1 MEVWLLLV
9 DYKFQAIGRRFTV
22 STTSGDF
29 NINDLKK
36 GVGEKMINTLS
47 HAGVDCSDLTVWKT
61 KGSMIIDRSTVKR
74 LAEILRD
81 INVDDKVTIEKLSED
96 DQVADLGLSE
106 SQTLLVRQPARAPEL
121 KEFKRYKIL
130 TQGMSPSE
138 GANLTNYCK
147 TQADDT
153 QAIYDGRRA
162 GAAVSRI
169 SPPLQIFHPIFGD
182 FIRSV
187 NHPDSDAQPTTGDL
201 KNVYDL
207 MSFGS
212 EIRSNWTYSDE
223 LRDRLGHILKADVHE
238 ERDHGDYYS
247 VITLQIGDTRIA
259 YLFLEPKHKFDGK
272 DPAAQVAL
280 RMKRFWI
287 HPSREDIRQKCCCPT
302 FLVATGGPWFS
313 VLGLV
318 LGGVFTDRFIVQPL
332 TGMRWMALS
341 KREEDNQ
348 VYHSARVLV
357 ALRNCLV
364 KLQTFYR
371 ALEGPTTFIANKPHP
386 RYFPYP
392 TSFTAGDGTSTR
404 FRYLTSLEEDSA
416 CVSYLAEIP
425 NEPSTTRDSDP
436 VKVVVKFV
444 SRYGKEVHEFLAR
457 KGWAPTLRYC
467 GPLPETELCSVFPG
481 PARSAPT
488 GLRSVLTGL
497 AQCASPGP
505 MHMIVMDYID
515 ALPNTPPDVRGQI
528 QTILALLHAEGYPN
542 ILFDAYGKVKLI
554 DFDWCGRYDM
564 NIHDEDLPYDVQNQI
579 DKNKARV
586 QVGDGPY
593 ASYPLSMSTIDGM
606 WAPGMEPLAQIRPK
620 HDWMMFDRL
629 SW

>member
-1 MEVWLLLV
+1 MTRIPLRSLA
-9 DYKFQAIGRRFTV
+9 K
-22 STTSGDF
+22 TSR
-29 NINDLKK
+29 
-36 GVGEKMINTLS
+36 
-47 HAGVDCSDLTVWKT
+47 W
-61 KGSMIIDRSTVKR
+61 
-74 LAEILRD
+74 
-81 INVDDKVTIEKLSED
+81 
-96 DQVADLGLSE
+96 
-106 SQTLLVRQPARAPEL
+106 QTLDSQRVRPCSYDSLVRHVLRLPPKPISDNLVPVDFKHVHLARAPEL
-121 KEFKRYKIL
+121 KEFKRYNKTIL

-138 GANLTNYCK
+138 GAKLTNYCK
-147 TQADDT
+147 TQLDDA
-153 QAIYDGRRA
+153 QAIYDGQGAPDA
-162 GAAVSRI
+162 GVSRI
-169 SPPLQIFHPIFGD
+169 SPPIQIFHPIFGD

-187 NHPDSDAQPTTGDL
+187 NHPDSDAQPTRDDL
-201 KNVYDL
+201 ENVYDL

-212 EIRSNWTYSDE
+212 EIRSSWTYSDE
-223 LRDRLGHILKADVHE
+223 LRDRLGHILKADVRE

-247 VITLQIGDTRIA
+247 GITLEIGDTRIA
-259 YLFLEPKHKFDGK
+259 YLLLEPKHKFEGSIK
-272 DPAAQVAL
+272 VAL
-280 RMKRFWI
+280 RMRRFWI

-302 FLVATGGPWFS
+302 FLVATGGPWF
-313 VLGLV
+313 GV

-332 TGMRWMALS
+332 TAMHWMALS

-371 ALEGPTTFIANKPHP
+371 ALEGPSTFIANKPHP

-392 TSFTAGDGTSTR
+392 TSFTAEDGTSTQ
-404 FRYLTSLEEDSA
+404 FRYLTSLEEDPA

-457 KGWAPTLRYC
+457 KGWAPTLRYY
-467 GPLPETELCSVFPG
+467 GPLPETEHYSVFPG
-481 PARSAPT
+481 PAQSVPSGLRGIFFTGPAQSAPP
-488 GLRSVLTGL
+488 
-497 AQCASPGP
+497 A

-528 QTILALLHAEGYPN
+528 RTILTLLHTEGYVFGDLRKPN

-564 NIHDEDLPYDVQNQI
+564 NIHDEYLPHDLQNQI

-593 ASYPLSMSTIDGM
+593 ACYPVTMSRIDGM
-606 WAPGMEPLAQIRPK
+606 WAPGMKPLAQIRPI